1 MKKFIIGC
9 FAMLAV
15 SACNKDESS
24 SQTQAADAASQ
35 DAVVEVAQDA
45 TQVSADATE
54 VVDAGTAVSPTEDV
68 STTK

>member
-1 MKKFIIGC
+1 MNKFIIGC
-9 FAMLAV
+9 LAVV

-24 SQTQAADAASQ
+24 SQTQAADAVSQ

>member
-15 SACNKDESS
+15 SACNKDEK
-24 SQTQAADAASQ
+24 AAEGAAGVSQ
-35 DAVVEVAQDA
+35 DAAVEVAGDA
-45 TQVSADATE
+45 TAVAADATE
-54 VVDAGTAVSPTEDV
+54 VVDAGSAVSPTEDV